1 MDQGCGLDWI
11 VSDQGT
17 CPGQPPGQL
26 ANEGI
31 TNLPAAGSLQRGI
44 TANASP
50 LAQSVCYSGDGFNR
64 RPSQGKD
71 QRCDSGIMR
80 ASWEALAAREPWE
93 PGSQKDQG
101 SAQGNPEEEGESI
114 NN

>member
-1 MDQGCGLDWI
+1 
-11 VSDQGT
+11 
-17 CPGQPPGQL
+17 
-26 ANEGI
+26 
-31 TNLPAAGSLQRGI
+31 
-44 TANASP
+44 
-50 LAQSVCYSGDGFNR
+50 
-64 RPSQGKD
+64 
-71 QRCDSGIMR
+71 MR